1 MNKFQILDKDAK
13 ALTIAELDKEA
24 AEFWGKEVHPKHYAS
39 PFPEKRASEDAP
51 LSEKMR
57 IKYENARNNACNWFD
72 VIGWNIANQGTYT
85 YGWQNV
91 VHTMVTENLG
101 ECLVSLRENEPI
113 KLAEFVG
120 DTEIHLESS
129 WEKELYS
136 IINYYKPFIDLI
148 NHWMAKGYMPV
159 KVEVR

>member
-1 MNKFQILDKDAK
+1 MNKFQILDKNGK
-13 ALTIAELDKEA
+13 ALTMGELDKEA
-24 AEFWGKEVHPKHYAS
+24 AEFWGKEVHSKHYAN

-57 IKYENARNNACNWFD
+57 IKYENAMNNSSNWFD

-85 YGWQNV
+85 YGWHNV
-91 VHTMVTENLG
+91 VHTMVTEKLG

-113 KLAEFVG
+113 KIAEFVG

-129 WEKELYS
+129 WEEALYS
-136 IINYYKPFIDLI
+136 TLNYYKPFIDLI
-148 NHWMAKGYMPV
+148 NYWMAKGYMPV
-159 KVEVR
+159 KVEIR

>member
-1 MNKFQILDKDAK
+1 MNKFEILDKNAK
-13 ALTIAELDKEA
+13 ALTMAELDKEA
-24 AEFWGKEVHPKHYAS
+24 AEFWGKEVHPKHYAN
-39 PFPEKRASEDAP
+39 PFPEEKVSEDAP

-85 YGWQNV
+85 YGWHNV

-113 KLAEFVG
+113 KIAEFVG
-120 DTEIHLESS
+120 DTEVHLESS
-129 WEKELYS
+129 WEEKLYS

>member
-1 MNKFQILDKDAK
+1 MNKFEILDKNAK
-13 ALTIAELDKEA
+13 ALTMAELDKEA
-24 AEFWGKEVHPKHYAS
+24 AEFWGKEVHPKHYAN
-39 PFPEKRASEDAP
+39 PFPEKKASEDAP
-51 LSEKMR
+51 LSEKILIER
-57 IKYENARNNACNWFD
+57 ENAWNNNFNWFD
-72 VIGWNIANQGTYT
+72 IIGWNIANQGNYT

-91 VHTMVTENLG
+91 VHTMVTQTLG
-101 ECLVSLRENEPI
+101 ECLVRLNKDEPI
-113 KLAEFVG
+113 QLAEFVG
-120 DTEIHLESS
+120 DNEIHLESS

>member
-1 MNKFQILDKDAK
+1 MNSFQILNKDGK
-13 ALTIAELDKEA
+13 ALTMGELDKEA
-24 AEFWGKEVHPKHYAS
+24 AEFWGKEVHPKHYAN
-39 PFPEKRASEDAP
+39 PFPDKVASEGA
-51 LSEKMR
+51 SFAEKMR
-57 IKYENARNNACNWFD
+57 IEHENARNNTCSWFY

-113 KLAEFVG
+113 KIAEFVG

-129 WEKELYS
+129 WEEALYS
-136 IINYYKPFIDLI
+136 TLNYYKPFIDLI
-148 NHWMAKGYMPV
+148 NHWMAKGYTPV
-159 KVEVR
+159 MIEE